1 MSKTFFNITVDPV
14 NNIGVTLLA
23 KEPDEPFGSTSTFLR
38 VYKDNPEKTI
48 AEKRFYSEDKLTGL
62 KLYLTPSED
71 RVIRLLGLHVVLSV
85 NKYGTVFAVIDSP
98 DFRATLRLKEA
109 EGTTEVPF

>member
-14 NNIGVTLLA
+14 NNIGVTLFA
-23 KEPDEPFGSTSTFLR
+23 KEPNEPFGSTAAFLR

-48 AEKRFYSEDKLTGL
+48 AEKRFYAEDKLTGL
-62 KLYLTPSED
+62 KLFLLPAED
-71 RVIRLLGLHVVLSV
+71 LVIRLLGLHVVLTV